1 MQRRSDLD
9 TFYSLLTDL
18 ESRTGGRRRLGDCTG
33 RMYWPERGVYF
44 IFEPKEC
51 RSSPSTTSRVVR
63 VGTHALT
70 EKSQTTIWKRLSQHR
85 GSMKSG
91 GGNHRGSIF
100 RLLIGEALMN
110 KNAELAVNSWGSGSS
125 APREIRQSEKT
136 HEIRVSEYLADTTVL
151 FLPVL
156 DTVGSTSQRGIIE
169 RNSIALLSCY
179 TDPVPDQP
187 SPSWLGHHS
196 GRERVRRSG
205 LWNNQHVDEV
215 YDPEFLNL
223 LEHLVSQADLA

>member
-1 MQRRSDLD
+1 
-9 TFYSLLTDL
+9 
-18 ESRTGGRRRLGDCTG
+18 
-33 RMYWPERGVYF
+33 MYWPVRGVYF
-44 IFEPKEC
+44 IFEPKEY
-51 RSSPSTTSRVVR
+51 RNSPLKTSRVVR

-100 RLLIGEALMN
+100 RLLIGEALM
-110 KNAELAVNSWGSGSS
+110 KQNAKLVIGSWGRGSS
-125 APREIRQSEKT
+125 APREIRQSEKA

-156 DTVGSTSQRGIIE
+156 DTAGSTSQRGIIE
-169 RNSIALLSCY
+169 RNSIALLSRY
-179 TDPVPDQP
+179 MDSVSDRP

-196 GRERVRRSG
+196 GRERVCRSG
-205 LWNNQHVDEV
+205 LWNNQHVDET
-215 YDPEFLNL
+215 YEPDFLNL
-223 LEHLVSQADLA
+223 LEHLVRQTNPA